1 MPSIK
6 QCQAF
11 ADKGE
16 NSLFNIIIDY
26 NPGLLDSWTK
36 QVNFSHQIRLYKT
49 GFFALCGHR

>member
-1 MPSIK
+1 MQSIK